1 MNLIFSTFV
10 VDRSLKKW
18 NLVLKNGVVSE
29 GTGNILGWIKWQC
42 DWCAYS
48 SAVHCCLRDVR
59 GGEIL

>member
-1 MNLIFSTFV
+1 MNLILGMFV

-18 NLVLKNGVVSE
+18 NLMLKNGVVFE

-48 SAVHCCLRDVR
+48 SAVRCYVRDVR